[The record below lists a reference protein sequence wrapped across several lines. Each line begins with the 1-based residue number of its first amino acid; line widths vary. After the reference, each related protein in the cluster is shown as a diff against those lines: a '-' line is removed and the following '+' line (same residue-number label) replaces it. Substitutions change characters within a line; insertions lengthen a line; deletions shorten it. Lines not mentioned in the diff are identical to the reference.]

1 MGNLAISVV
10 QARKLNRM
18 KLNQQC
24 LVLLIV
30 ITVLISS
37 EALSI
42 SVVPTAACHN
52 PKWAV
57 PPALTVIWQRD
68 AHSASEEFTLVS
80 PSVPHKLWLALQRCL
95 SHWLLQKGARSLAGI
110 TQLRCFT
117 HV

>member
-1 MGNLAISVV
+1 
-10 QARKLNRM
+10 M

-80 PSVPHKLWLALQRCL
+80 PSVPHKLWLALQRRL
-95 SHWLLQKGARSLAGI
+95 SHWLLQKGAQSLARI

>member
-10 QARKLNRM
+10 QARKLKRM

-24 LVLLIV
+24 RMPLTV

-68 AHSASEEFTLVS
+68 EHSAGKEFTLVS
-80 PSVPHKLWLALQRCL
+80 PSVPHKLWLALQRRL
-95 SHWLLQKGARSLAGI
+95 LHWQLQKGA
-110 TQLRCFT
+110 
-117 HV
+117 